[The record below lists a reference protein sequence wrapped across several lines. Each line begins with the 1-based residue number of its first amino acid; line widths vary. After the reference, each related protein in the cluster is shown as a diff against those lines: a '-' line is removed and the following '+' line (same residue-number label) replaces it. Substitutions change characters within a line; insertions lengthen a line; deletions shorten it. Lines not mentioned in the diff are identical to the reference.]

1 MKKTLLFLIA
11 ATAMMMAGCSND
23 DFGGATQGMTLN
35 ATVEQPASRA
45 IMTDPNDGSY
55 KFSFTGNDK
64 LYVTN
69 SHVSNS
75 EVSTYYTFTKQGNT
89 FTSTDAQR
97 TTEAADWYAYFP
109 GNTVDLTN
117 QTGDLADVANYYAC
131 AGKTAEATTG
141 ANGLSITLK
150 PKVAILRIVKVD
162 NSSTPCDINIT
173 TTGGWISGMKAQ
185 SSVADFDV
193 VTSQSKVT
201 LLSQTAAG
209 VYYIAVP
216 AGKQIT
222 IYNGGTKL
230 KATKVDGHGL
240 TAGKYYTVTTGP
252 VRDKAEAIING
263 KSEMVEWV
271 QLWAGGPKFATKN
284 VATKMTFNDATKTG
298 DAYVWGKNWRTP
310 TKEEMTLV
318 NSVQDASSG
327 LYVITPLHAT
337 CKIAE
342 ESGKVGLRYTGN
354 MPGYT
359 NQTIFLPFDGNNNHV
374 SGNYWTSTSEKE
386 TCGTSLD
393 FAGQIYENVDVFGIY
408 YFNSEAYTTNNT
420 KHYVRPVLAE

>member
-45 IMTDPNDGSY
+45 TMTGPNDGPYQFSFDNDDKISVGNTTLTSDY
-55 KFSFTGNDK
+55 YIFTKSGEKFSCATAKPADSD
-64 LYVTN
+64 V
-69 SHVSNS
+69 
-75 EVSTYYTFTKQGNT
+75 
-89 FTSTDAQR
+89 
-97 TTEAADWYAYFP
+97 DWYAYFP
-109 GNTVDLTN
+109 GTTVSLDK
-117 QTGDLADVANYYAC
+117 QTGDLAGVANYYAC
-131 AGKTAEATTG
+131 AGKTAQATTG
-141 ANGLSITLK
+141 ANGLAISLT

-173 TTGGWISGMKAQ
+173 TTGGWISGMTAQ

-193 VTSQSKVT
+193 ETSPSKVT

-230 KATKVDGHGL
+230 KATKKGL

-252 VRDKAEAIING
+252 VKGSATINNTT
-263 KSEMVEWV
+263 ETVEWV
-271 QLWAGGPKFATKN
+271 QLWAGGPKFATQN
-284 VATKMTFNDATKTG
+284 VKDKMTFADATKTG
-298 DAYVWGKNWRTP
+298 DDYVWGKNWRTP

-318 NSVQDASSG
+318 NAKLDGHFYS
-327 LYVITPLHAT
+327 ITPLHTT
-337 CKIAE
+337 CQIDE
-342 ESGKVGLRYTGN
+342 ESGVVGLRYTGI

-359 NQTIFLPFDGNNNHV
+359 KQSIFLPFDGNKYYLY
-374 SGNYWTSTSEKE
+374 GNYWTSTSEIA

-393 FAGQIYENVDVFGIY
+393 VVGGISDNVDIFPAY
-408 YFNSEAYTTNNT
+408 YFNPQAYTLETT
-420 KHYVRPVLAE
+420 KYYVRPVLAE

>member
-45 IMTDPNDGSY
+45 TMTAGEKGNY
-55 KFSFTGNDK
+55 QFSFAVNDM
-64 LYVTN
+64 LNVTN
-69 SHVSNS
+69 SQVES
-75 EVSTYYTFTKQGNT
+75 YYTFTKNGET
-89 FTSTDAQR
+89 FTSNDAK
-97 TTEAADWYAYFP
+97 TTNEAADWYAYFP

-117 QTGDLADVANYYAC
+117 QNGDLTGVANYYAC
-131 AGKTAEATTG
+131 AGKTASATTG
-141 ANGLSITLK
+141 ADGLTISLT
-150 PKVAILRIVKVD
+150 PQVAILRIVKVD
-162 NSSTPCDINIT
+162 GKSTTCVINVKT
-173 TTGGWISGMKAQ
+173 SDGKWVSGLTAKNNEAG
-185 SSVADFDV
+185 FDV
-193 VTSQSKVT
+193 VTSETKVT
-201 LLSQTAAG
+201 LLRASEPGT
-209 VYYIAVP
+209 YYIAVP
-216 AGKQIT
+216 AGVQIT
-222 IYNGGTKL
+222 IYNGDTKF
-230 KATKVDGHGL
+230 KATKAAGL
-240 TAGKYYTVTTGP
+240 TAGMYYTLTTGP
-252 VRDKAEAIING
+252 VKGSADAKGIS
-263 KSEMVEWV
+263 KPVEWV
-271 QLWAGGPKFATKN
+271 QLWAGGPKFATQN
-284 VATKMTFNDATKTG
+284 VATPMTFADATKTG
-298 DAYVWGKNWRTP
+298 ADYVWGKNWRTP

-342 ESGKVGLRYTGN
+342 ESGKVGLRYTGI

-359 NQTIFLPFDGNNNHV
+359 NQTIFLPFDGDNNHV

-386 TCGTSLD
+386 TCGTSLN
-393 FAGQIYENVDVFGIY
+393 FAGQIYENVDFFAMY